1 MRSKLAAIIQARRSS
16 TRFHDKIFKKIGD
29 RFMIDH
35 VIDRVKEAG
44 VENIIIATS
53 HMDYDSD
60 IIEDVAVRNG
70 VNFSAWQY
78 DWNVLS
84 RFVKTCKEHDVTDVI
99 RVCSD
104 NPFLNP
110 EALRHMVDVW
120 KLNDFDYLGYWHGD
134 KPAINQP
141 LGVFAEIV
149 KAKSLEIAD
158 EFLEVTQM
166 PEREHVTKAMVDGK
180 FGDVP
185 RWLPSN
191 YKGPNLSVDTKED
204 LRRVSNWYAI
214 SKY

>member
-1 MRSKLAAIIQARRSS
+1 MSSREVAIKVMERLR
-16 TRFHDKIFKKIGD
+16 
-29 RFMIDH
+29 
-35 VIDRVKEAG
+35 
-44 VENIIIATS
+44 
-53 HMDYDSD
+53 
-60 IIEDVAVRNG
+60 
-70 VNFSAWQY
+70 
-78 DWNVLS
+78 
-84 RFVKTCKEHDVTDVI
+84 
-99 RVCSD
+99 
-104 NPFLNP
+104 P
-110 EALRHMVDVW
+110 E
-120 KLNDFDYLGYWHGD
+120 YLGYWHGD
-134 KPAINQP
+134 KPAIQKP

-214 SKY
+214 SNY